1 MNPAYFR
8 VACLAVLLAL
18 SSVLP
23 AQAQTSDRDKPTL
36 IDADQL
42 NYDDRTQTSVFTGNV
57 VLTRGSL
64 IIRSDR
70 LELRQHPDGTQTG
83 IATATGDRRV
93 FVRQQREGLQEHV
106 EGTSR
111 RAEYDGRNELIHF
124 IGQAV
129 VRRLVCETPQDEVRG
144 ERVTYNQRTDSYG
157 ATGGEQAG
165 TPNQRVRTIL
175 QPRQTSAPTRTP
187 ADCPPAAV
195 PGPALRTDTERR

>member
-1 MNPAYFR
+1 M
-8 VACLAVLLAL
+8 
-18 SSVLP
+18 
-23 AQAQTSDRDKPTL
+23 
-36 IDADQL
+36 
-42 NYDDRTQTSVFTGNV
+42 

-83 IATATGDRRV
+83 FATATGDRRV

-157 ATGGEQAG
+157 ATGGEQSG